1 MEDARSIRDMGA
13 SVKRNESQLSS
24 SSSRKSRGILLHEG
38 FRDRAE
44 ATKAKARIS
53 HLKMGD
59 TLRLLASQSRECV
72 SSATSLDT

>member
-1 MEDARSIRDMGA
+1 MLVLRGMRVNSLPLAR
-13 SVKRNESQLSS
+13 E
-24 SSSRKSRGILLHEG
+24 KSRGILLHEG